1 MNFIF
6 RIPAK
11 RLYLLFFSVIGC
23 STYQLDV
30 EEARH
35 HMADGR
41 PFTASKL
48 LSPMAEKRGRNQILY
63 MLDYGLSLH
72 QSGDIKKSN
81 KVFMTVDRLA
91 EVKDYVSLS
100 RQAGSLFFNQSLIP
114 YKSERFEN
122 LLINAY
128 LALNFTLLGKFE
140 DALVEC
146 RRMDEK
152 LRRMKLENEDVRK
165 NFYSRYLSAMIWQ
178 DQGNWDSAY
187 IDYYKAYTINPGS
200 HYLKRDLI
208 RAAWQA
214 GRISE
219 LRKWQK
225 KFPGYSLNRIKKEV
239 QSLGEL
245 VFIYQQ
251 GWIHRKQYRLEDY
264 RFPELVP
271 VPARFHR
278 AVLEIDG
285 KKRGITRMLYP
296 VSSEAKRV
304 LDNDYKYL
312 VAKKILGAVAKE
324 VVAHQVRQENQFL
337 GTMTSLILH
346 ASDRADLR
354 QWSTLPNSF
363 QLFRLALKPGIHRVV
378 VWGQGFGGEKKIWEG
393 QVRIARGKKTFL
405 TKRSF

>member
-6 RIPAK
+6 RTAK
-11 RLYLLFFSVIGC
+11 KRFYLLFFFIIGC
-23 STYQLDV
+23 STYQSDV
-30 EEARH
+30 KEARDY
-35 HMADGR
+35 MADGR
-41 PFTASKL
+41 PFIASKL
-48 LSPMAEKRGRNQILY
+48 LSPMAKKKGRNQILY
-63 MLDYGLSLH
+63 MLDYGLLLH

-81 KVFMTVDRLA
+81 EVFMAVDRLA

-128 LALNFTLLGKFE
+128 LALNFTLLGNFE

-152 LRRMKLENEDVRK
+152 IRRMRLENEDVHK

-187 IDYYKAYTINPGS
+187 IDYYKAYKINPGNR
-200 HYLKRDLI
+200 YLKRDLI

-225 KFPGYSLNRIKKEV
+225 KFPGYSLNQIKKEV
-239 QSLGEL
+239 QNLGEL

-251 GWIHRKQYRLEDY
+251 GWIHRKQSRREDY

-271 VPARFHR
+271 VAARFHR

-285 KKRGITRMLYP
+285 KKRGITTMLYP
-296 VSSEAKRV
+296 VSREAKRV
-304 LDNDYKYL
+304 LDNDFKYL

-324 VVAHQVRQENQFL
+324 VVAHQVSQEDQFL
-337 GTMTSLILH
+337 GAMTSLILH

-363 QLFRLALKPGIHRVV
+363 QLFRLALKPGVHTVV
-378 VWGQGFGGEKKIWEG
+378 VWGKNSGGKEKIWQG
-393 QVRIARGKKTFL
+393 QVKIVRGKKTFL